1 VGDAGDAPMT
11 LAISEVPPRPSRFS
25 NVTTTG
31 VIMITVWAVII
42 AVILYALFD
51 SINSE
56 RLATYGGRVLMGFG
70 VTLKLVVISLL
81 VGAILSLPVAA
92 GRLSHN
98 RFIAALSFGYTY
110 FFRGTPLIAQ
120 IFLIYYGAGQ
130 FAPQLKAIGLW
141 WFFRDSFNCA
151 ILSFAI
157 NTAAY
162 QAEILSGAIRNVPMG
177 QREAARALG
186 FHKLAELRKVVLP
199 QAFISALRPYGNEVI
214 LMTKASSIAS
224 IITVLDLMGQTRFV
238 FSKTYD
244 LSFYFWAAA
253 FYLVSVEVF
262 SRVVNAVERR
272 ITRHLHLRQAPR

>member
-1 VGDAGDAPMT
+1 MT
-11 LAISEVPPRPSRFS
+11 LAISSAPPRPGRFD
-25 NVTTTG
+25 NITTTG
-31 VIMITVWAVII
+31 VVMIAVWLVII
-42 AVILYALFD
+42 AAILLALLD
-51 SINSE
+51 SIDSA
-56 RLATYGGRVLMGFG
+56 RLGTYGGRVLQGFG
-70 VTLKLVVISLL
+70 VTLKLVGVSLFF
-81 VGAILSLPVAA
+81 GAILSLPVAF
-92 GRLSHN
+92 GRLSNN
-98 RFIAALSFGYTY
+98 RFVGALAFGYTY

-120 IFLIYYGAGQ
+120 VFLIYYGAGQ
-130 FAPQLKAIGLW
+130 FSPQLRSSGWW

-151 ILSFAI
+151 VLSFAL

-162 QAEILSGAIRNVPMG
+162 QAEILSGAIRNVPPG

-186 FHKLAELRKVVLP
+186 FHMVAELRKVVLP

-214 LMTKASSIAS
+214 LLTKASSLAS

-253 FYLVSVEVF
+253 IYLVAVEVF
-262 SRVVNAVERR
+262 SRIVNAVERR